1 MEIPA
6 PFLSC
11 SLIRWFPGPIKASPA
26 NQRISGGSPTLETL
40 DQRVDSELD
49 KIGCGTGREA
59 EKLGET
65 DGQHR
70 NVDVPV
76 EVARVL
82 KSPFD
87 NREA

>member
-1 MEIPA
+1 M
-6 PFLSC
+6 
-11 SLIRWFPGPIKASPA
+11 
-26 NQRISGGSPTLETL
+26 ETL
-40 DQRVDSELD
+40 GQRVDSELE